1 MDITKVTKPARRLLK
16 LKYCGAVIVAAGNA
30 SRMAGID
37 KVMAPLGGEPMLLR
51 TVRTF
56 QNCDAIKEIVV
67 VTREDLLV
75 QVMGLCKNFDKVTAV
90 IAGGKDRPESVTSG
104 LNALSNRVKLVAV
117 HDGARPLL
125 SLSDWQRLQEAAENA
140 SAALL
145 VRPMTDTVKQTE
157 GGKVLSTIPRESLSA
172 ALTPQIFETKLLLEA
187 YAAAREGGYSATDD
201 AELVEKLGLQPLAI
215 PARDPNP
222 KITFPPDLA
231 MAEALLSARQCRKES
246 REK

>member
-1 MDITKVTKPARRLLK
+1 MNIAIIL
-16 LKYCGAVIVAAGNA
+16 AAAGCG
-30 SRMAGID
+30 SRMEAAKN
-37 KVMAPLGGEPMLLR
+37 KVLLPLGGLPLLCR
-51 TVRTF
+51 SLGLF
-56 QNCDAIKEIVV
+56 QNDP
-67 VTREDLLV
+67 LV
-75 QVMGLCKNFDKVTAV
+75 SRILVTAAPGDLEAFREL
-90 IAGGKDRPESVTSG
+90 ILPYDKARLCLGGASRQESISLALAALQQEATVAELPWDR
-104 LNALSNRVKLVAV
+104 VAV

-125 SLSDWQRLQEAAENA
+125 SLSDWQRLREAAENA